1 MSKEDINDTIETI
14 EHDADDTSEAVNDEE
29 RALRIDAICQLA
41 KSGELEVPAEMEEI
55 IEAFVHTIEQRD
67 ENQAKLIRAIA
78 DHQNFQRRA
87 ALNEREARTSATQ
100 GVVQGLIPLLDQFD
114 MALLLDPEKVTA
126 QTVIDGVK
134 MTRDEFVRIL
144 NGYGV
149 SAISPEVG
157 DEFEP
162 GIHEAMMQQAAE
174 GVEPGHIAFV
184 MSVGYKLGERVIR
197 PAKVGVVP
205 TPESDAS
212 EQDSEES

>member
-14 EHDADDTSEAVNDEE
+14 EHDAEDEGSSEE
-29 RALRIDAICQLA
+29 RTLRIDAICQLA
-41 KSGELEVPAEMEEI
+41 KAGELEVPPEMEEVM
-55 IEAFVHTIEQRD
+55 EAFVHTLEQRD

-87 ALNEREARTSATQ
+87 MLNEREARTSATQ
-100 GVVQGLIPLLDQFD
+100 GVVQGLIPLMDQFD

-126 QTVIDGVK
+126 QTVMDGVK

-144 NGYGV
+144 GGYGV
-149 SAISPEVG
+149 SAISPEAG

-162 GIHEAMMQQAAE
+162 GIHEAMMQQPAE
-174 GVEPGHIAFV
+174 GINPGHIAFV

-197 PAKVGVVP
+197 PAKVGVAP
-205 TPESDAS
+205 TAEPET
-212 EQDSEES
+212 EEG

>member
-14 EHDADDTSEAVNDEE
+14 EHDAEDQPDEGGDNEE

-41 KSGELEVPAEMEEI
+41 RSGELEVPPEMEEV

-67 ENQAKLIRAIA
+67 ENQSKLIRAIA

-87 ALNEREARTSATQ
+87 MLNEREARTSATQ
-100 GVVQGLIPLLDQFD
+100 GVVQGLIPLMDQFD

-126 QTVIDGVK
+126 QTVMDGVK
-134 MTRDEFVRIL
+134 MTRDEFARIL

-149 SAISPEVG
+149 SIISPQTG

-162 GIHEAMMQQAAE
+162 GIHEAMMQQPAE
-174 GVEPGHIAFV
+174 GIDPGHIAFV

-197 PAKVGVVP
+197 PAKVAVVP
-205 TPESDAS
+205 TPEQTDG
-212 EQDSEES
+212 ED